1 MPYPPEHRQRIRRQ
15 IVHSARKLF
24 NNRGFEAVSIDDI
37 MVDAGLT
44 RGGFYSYFK
53 NKVELYVEAVSLI
66 LTEHPAETWEG
77 VEIDFNAEDV
87 APQIVRAYLS
97 RQHYEDINQSCPLVA
112 LPSDVTRSAHDNV
125 KEAYQ
130 TVFLSLVGVIQQS
143 LERRG
148 QSNRDRALTIAAA
161 CVGGMVLARALA
173 DGELADELRDA
184 ALRIALDLGGWPPE

>member
-37 MVDAGLT
+37 MADAGLT

-112 LPSDVTRSAHDNV
+112 LPSDVARSARDNV

-130 TVFLSLVGVIQQS
+130 TVFLSLVGVIEQS